1 MVRIWVYQ
9 HDVCFLE
16 KQADCCGAGDCNCRG
31 DARVLFAMQY
41 DGGPVTCENHG
52 TMAIKKGIYQEMIP
66 TTIWLFNIAMENHHF
81 NR

>member
-41 DGGPVTCENHG
+41 DGGSSHMRKPWDHG
-52 TMAIKKGIYQEMIP
+52 HKKKVSGNDPHYHLVI
-66 TTIWLFNIAMENHHF
+66 
-81 NR
+81 